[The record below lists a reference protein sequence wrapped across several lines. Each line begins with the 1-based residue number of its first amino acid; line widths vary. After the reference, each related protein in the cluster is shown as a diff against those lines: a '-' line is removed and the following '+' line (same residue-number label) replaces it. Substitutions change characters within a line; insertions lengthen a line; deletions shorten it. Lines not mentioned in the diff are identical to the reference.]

1 MAMKRSEAPKRKPG
15 RPPRADRAEIESKVL
30 AAIRVGLTFDKA
42 CLACGAPE
50 STVRT
55 WRDDPEFS
63 RRVKAAIAEREM
75 LWLNE
80 VRHQDK
86 GWQRIAWLLERTCP
100 QDYGR
105 RDSVRA
111 EVTGAGG
118 GPIVVQVDA
127 DATPDQVAR
136 AVAEAL
142 ARANSSDNA

>member
-1 MAMKRSEAPKRKPG
+1 VATKRSDAPKRKPG

-30 AAIRVGLTFDKA
+30 AAIRVGLTLQKA
-42 CLACGAPE
+42 CLACGVPYQ
-50 STVRT
+50 TVEHWIRT
-55 WRDDPEFS
+55 GGDEFS
-63 RRVKAAIAEREM
+63 ARAKAAIAEREM

-105 RDSVRA
+105 KDSVRA

-118 GPIVVQVDA
+118 GPIVIE
-127 DATPDQVAR
+127 
-136 AVAEAL
+136 VAENATE
-142 ARANSSDNA
+142 AEIAAAIRKAEESSSG

>member
-80 VRHQDK
+80 VRHQER

-118 GPIVVQVDA
+118 GPIVIE
-127 DATPDQVAR
+127 
-136 AVAEAL
+136 VAENATE
-142 ARANSSDNA
+142 AEIAAAIRKAEESSSG

>member
-1 MAMKRSEAPKRKPG
+1 MATAPKRKPG
-15 RPPRADRAEIESKVL
+15 RPPRADRAEIEAKVI

-80 VRHQDK
+80 VRHQER

-100 QDYGR
+100 EEYGR
-105 RDSVRA
+105 KDRVQA

-118 GPIVVQVDA
+118 GPIVIE
-127 DATPDQVAR
+127 
-136 AVAEAL
+136 VAE
-142 ARANSSDNA
+142 NATEAEIAEAIRKAEADGRE

>member
-1 MAMKRSEAPKRKPG
+1 MATARKRKPG
-15 RPPRADRAEIESKVL
+15 RPPRADRAEIEAKVL
-30 AAIRVGLTFDKA
+30 AAIRVGLTLPKA
-42 CLACGAPE
+42 CLACGVPYQ
-50 STVRT
+50 TVEHWIRT
-55 WRDDPEFS
+55 GGDEFS
-63 RRVKAAIAEREM
+63 ARAKAAIAEREM

-80 VRHQDK
+80 VRHQER

-100 QDYGR
+100 EEYGR
-105 RDSVRA
+105 KDRVQA
-111 EVTGAGG
+111 EVSGPSG